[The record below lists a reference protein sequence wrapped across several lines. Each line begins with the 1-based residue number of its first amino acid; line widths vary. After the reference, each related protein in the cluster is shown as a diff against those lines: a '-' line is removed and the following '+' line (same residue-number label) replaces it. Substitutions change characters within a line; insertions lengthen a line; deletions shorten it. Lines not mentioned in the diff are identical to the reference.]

1 MGLQWQKP
9 GINHVGEYQA
19 SGHTLVITGS
29 SEDNTIYLKYVASG
43 ITVSAI
49 NADVDVTFYD
59 SDHIARA
66 FTVPID
72 STASY
77 KGKFLTF
84 KVGNGADAVVSV
96 TNIPSA
102 SYVPPS
108 GSMLYRTQ
116 NDVFIT

>member
-1 MGLQWQKP
+1 MSSRWPKP

-19 SGHTLVITGS
+19 SGHTLVMTGS
-29 SEDNTIYLKYVASG
+29 NTRTIYLKYVASG

-49 NADVDVTFYD
+49 DADVDVTFFD
-59 SDHIARA
+59 SDHVARA

-84 KVGNGADAVVSV
+84 KVGAGADAIVSV

-102 SYVPPS
+102 SYTPPS

-116 NDVFIT
+116 NDTFIT